1 MSILFLSFWSLEGQ
15 SILLSRLK
23 FLELTMEAAWSV
35 CRGGMRYEP
44 GFMTSGMARFKSSS
58 LIIGGGLMKG
68 SILRWLAEVDI
79 IVELLGLAARRDRCE
94 SSTELV

>member
-1 MSILFLSFWSLEGQ
+1 MFLSFWSLEGQ
-15 SILLSRLK
+15 PSLLNRLK
-23 FLELTMEAAWSV
+23 FLELMVEAARSV
-35 CRGGMRYEP
+35 CREGMRYES
-44 GFMTSGMARFKSSS
+44 GFMTSGMPRFKSSS

-79 IVELLGLAARRDRCE
+79 IVELLGLAARRDLCE